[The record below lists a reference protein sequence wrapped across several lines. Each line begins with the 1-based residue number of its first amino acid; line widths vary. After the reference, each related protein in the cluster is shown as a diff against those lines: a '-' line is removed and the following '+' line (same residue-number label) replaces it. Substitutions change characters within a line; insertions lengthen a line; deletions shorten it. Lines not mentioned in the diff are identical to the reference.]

1 MTMRLSCR
9 LGLVLLLLGGAL
21 TLAGAQVLPFDVKT
35 LRDGLP
41 QSQMAS
47 MVQDNRGYIWVG
59 TWGGLARYN
68 GSRFH
73 NYTTDDG
80 LPSGRIQ
87 ELLTDS
93 AGTLWVATAGGTVVM
108 RDGRLTPIAN
118 LTLSN
123 PRCRALLED
132 RDGAVWIGTD
142 QGVYRVPKGTFRA
155 EPAPAGL
162 GNQLIYDLASD
173 RDAILIVSDQGLW
186 RYERGSGCQSIDIP
200 CPRNQLRTVATAG
213 DGIWLGTST
222 RGIYRQDAAGWQSML
237 ESGAVTGRSIYRI
250 YTAPSGT
257 LYICT
262 TDAALFLRRPGE
274 SAFQH
279 WNTDMGLPSN
289 VVNFAFEDREGNV
302 WVGTDINGLA
312 RLGGVALSNHG
323 LKQGLPSA
331 CVFGIATSATPGAL
345 WLGTLSG
352 AVHYQVRPVSKV
364 LETIGL
370 ADGLDTEWVWKTFP
384 DATGGLWILT
394 DTSLF
399 HRPRG
404 QSRMQA
410 MPPDAPVPR
419 AELWDAMLDDQNRL
433 WVCGR
438 SETGGLVMRD
448 ENGRWRAWK
457 STASGESMTFCAHFC
472 LRRTGG
478 IWATAGTDVFTCDG
492 EHVVKLAE
500 QPPLSRQTYINSIF
514 EDSVGRLWV
523 GSDTGLAV
531 MDRNGRWRLL
541 NDQPGLTSHHVY
553 FFGEDRRHNIWVGT
567 TRGVSRIGTD
577 GRVESFTPEDGLAGY
592 ETNQY
597 GFLCDAN
604 GEIWIGTVDGLS
616 QYDPDRHY
624 PNTIPPSLVVESA
637 DLPDRR
643 LDFPQSL
650 ELQWNERSVIFQVAV
665 LSFRNRNR
673 VGYRARLEGLEE
685 NWLPVRQLAELRY
698 TNLPSGKLRLML
710 QAVNESGIW
719 SDTATLPITVHP
731 PFWLSTWFQA
741 LIAALALAAIVGV
754 YRWRTY
760 LLRRRTR
767 ELTIEVD
774 KRTSEL
780 QDANRRLTHLA
791 TYDPL
796 TGLLNRRA
804 IVERLEEAA
813 GPAERGN
820 RQFGSILVDLNKFKA
835 VNDTLG
841 HTAGDH
847 VLREMA
853 GKIQGC
859 LREGDCLGRYGGDE
873 FLIFLPGADAAAVE
887 AVACRIA
894 ALSHTA
900 SDDGTAITVTAACGG
915 VAVPGMSAPVL
926 AVLLAQADA
935 LMYTAKKTGP
945 PGIATAVYQPPDP

>member
-1 MTMRLSCR
+1 MTTRLFCR
-9 LGLVLLLLGGAL
+9 LGFALLMLWGGSTCAS
-21 TLAGAQVLPFDVKT
+21 AQVLPFDVKT

-68 GSRFH
+68 GGRFH

-87 ELLTDS
+87 ELLVDS
-93 AGTLWVATAGGTVVM
+93 RGTLWVATAGGTVVM
-108 RDGRLTPIAN
+108 RGERLTPIAN
-118 LTLSN
+118 LSLKK

-132 RDGAVWIGTD
+132 RDGAIWIGTD
-142 QGVYRVPKGTFRA
+142 QGAYRVPKDTFRA
-155 EPAPAGL
+155 EPAPDGL
-162 GNQLIYDLASD
+162 ERQIIYDLASD
-173 RDAILIVSDQGLW
+173 RGAILIAGDQGLW
-186 RYERGSGCQSIDIP
+186 RYEPGGGYQQMDIP
-200 CPRNQLRTVATAG
+200 CPRNQIRTIAVTG

-222 RGIYRQDAAGWQSML
+222 SGAFLKDAAGWHSML
-237 ESGAVTGRSIYRI
+237 ASGQVTGRTIYRI
-250 YTAPSGT
+250 YAAPSGT

-262 TDAALFLRRPGE
+262 SDSALFLRRVGE
-274 SAFQH
+274 KAFQH

-289 VVNFAFEDREGNV
+289 VVNFTFEDREGNV

-323 LKQGLPSA
+323 LKQGLPSD
-331 CVFGIATSATPGAL
+331 CVFGIASSPTAGAL
-345 WLGTLSG
+345 WLGTLNG
-352 AVHYQVRPVSKV
+352 AVHYQVRPNSKV

-370 ADGLDTEWVWKTFP
+370 ADGLDTEWVWKVLP
-384 DATGGLWILT
+384 EADGGLWILT

-404 QSRMQA
+404 QRRLQL
-410 MPPDAPVPR
+410 MPPSVPVPR
-419 AELWDAMLDDQNRL
+419 AELWDATFDHQNRL

-438 SETGGLVMRD
+438 GETGGLVMRD
-448 ENGRWRAWK
+448 VNGAWRAW
-457 STASGESMTFCAHFC
+457 TATAAGEPLTFCAHFC
-472 LRRTGG
+472 PRRAGG
-478 IWATAGTDVFTCDG
+478 VWATVETDVFFCDG
-492 EHVVKLAE
+492 ERVVKLAE
-500 QPPLSRQTYINSIF
+500 RPPLSRQSYINSIF

-523 GSDTGLAV
+523 GSDAGLAV
-531 MDRNGRWRLL
+531 MDGNGRWRLL

-597 GFLCDAN
+597 GFHCDAG

-624 PNTIPPSLVVESA
+624 PNTIPPNLVVESA
-637 DLPDRR
+637 ELTDRR
-643 LDFPQSL
+643 VDFPQSL
-650 ELQWNERSVIFQVAV
+650 ELTWDERSITFQVAV

-685 NWLPVRQLAELRY
+685 EWLPVRQLAELRY
-698 TNLPSGKLRLML
+698 TNLPSGKLRLLL

-719 SDTATLPITVHP
+719 SETAVLPITVHP
-731 PFWLSTWFQA
+731 PFWLTTWFQA
-741 LIAALALAAIVGV
+741 LLAALALAAVVGV
-754 YRWRTY
+754 YRWRTFI
-760 LLRRRTR
+760 LRRRTR
-767 ELTIEVD
+767 ELTVEVD
-774 KRTSEL
+774 KRTTEL

-796 TGLLNRRA
+796 TGLMNRRA
-804 IVERLEEAA
+804 IMERLEEAA
-813 GPAERGN
+813 GSAGRGN
-820 RQFGSILVDLNKFKA
+820 RQFGSILVDLNKFKS

-841 HTAGDH
+841 HTTGDD
-847 VLREMA
+847 VLRTMA

-859 LREGDCLGRYGGDE
+859 LRDGDFLGRYGGDE
-873 FLIFLPGADAAAVE
+873 FLIFLPGAAADAVN
-887 AVACRIA
+887 AVAHRIA
-894 ALSHTA
+894 SLSHTV
-900 SDDGTAITVTAACGG
+900 SGDGIAITVTAACGG
-915 VAVPGMSAPVL
+915 VVVPGMCAPVL
-926 AVLLAQADA
+926 PAVLAQADA
-935 LMYTAKKTGP
+935 LMYAAKKVGP
-945 PGIATAVYQPPDP
+945 PGVATANYQPPAP